1 MLLSKGAN
9 VESTNDLGE
18 SALMWA
24 AKAGNPQVIHVLL
37 NSGANP
43 QRTDQF
49 GHDALFYL
57 MKTRGALAFDAA
69 LVRRYDEAAAVLE
82 KAFKQ

>member
-1 MLLSKGAN
+1 
-9 VESTNDLGE
+9 
-18 SALMWA
+18 MWA
-24 AKAGNPQVIHVLL
+24 AKAGNPQAIDVLL
-37 NSGANP
+37 KSGANP

-57 MKTRGALAFDAA
+57 VKTRGALAFDPA

>member
-1 MLLSKGAN
+1 MI
-9 VESTNDLGE
+9 D
-18 SALMWA
+18 
-24 AKAGNPQVIHVLL
+24 VLL
-37 NSGANP
+37 ESGANP

-57 MKTRGALAFDAA
+57 MKTRGALAFDPA